1 MSISV
6 KRLAL
11 MAGAAAAALLT
22 GLAST
27 EASAQSADRST
38 TSDSTQVVVT
48 GTRIH
53 RPNLKSNSP
62 ITSVDSK
69 EIQIQGVTAIE
80 TVLNRLPQVTADAN
94 ENVSNGSD
102 GTANVN
108 LRGLGSNRNLVL
120 IDGQRMLPTLAV
132 DLDFIPTAMVSRVDV
147 LTGGASSVYGSDAIS
162 GVVNFVLNKH
172 LNGVS
177 FDSQYSIYQHTN
189 DDSYLRGIQ
198 TAHGFAIAPSHVLD
212 GEKYQLNLA
221 VGSDLA
227 DHRGNVSAYIG
238 YRSTQPVTQA
248 RRDYSACALNEGG
261 TGFTCGG
268 SGNNAYGRFIPL
280 SGPNAGNDYDNAKD
294 GSKTWVPNDSSFLYN
309 YAPVNYIQRQDK
321 RVTSGAFVTY
331 KFNDMAE
338 GYGSF
343 MFMDDHTFSQAAPS
357 AIFLGTNFAINCDN
371 PLMGDQQKTLLC
383 GSTTSTADANAL
395 VGYRAVTGPG
405 RRDDLRHT
413 DYRYSGGL
421 RGRFNAAVTYDISAT
436 RSQMVL
442 DENYQ
447 NNIDPKKAAKALEVV
462 LVNGTPTCKSVI
474 DGTDPSCV
482 PIDIFSAKGP
492 SKAGLQYLYAPQFT
506 HGEQDLTQITGSVNA
521 DLGAYGVR
529 SPWATDGLA
538 AVFGFE
544 HRVETLVF
552 KADAVALSQ
561 GTQNADGSVKND
573 ELFTELDL
581 PLIQDRPFVKSL
593 GINAGYRYTRYNSH
607 SSTETSPQKTFSTW
621 KIEGAYA
628 PNDDIRFR
636 ISYNQAVRAPNIS
649 ELFAAQ
655 SVGNVSG
662 DDPCAGPAPSATL
675 AQCQLSGVTAAE
687 YGHIT
692 ECPASTC
699 DALGGGNPDLNPE
712 TAKTLTYGLV
722 YTPKRIRNLQISA
735 DYFNI
740 EVDNYISSVDPELI
754 INECIANSNAFFC
767 KLFHRDHNSGG
778 ILFGTNGYLISTNI
792 NTGFLKTAGVDLAGN
807 YRLDIDRV
815 GRLDFDFMGTWL
827 QKLVNEPLPGFPSYD
842 CKGQFGT
849 TCGEP
854 APVWR
859 HNLRTTWTMPNGV
872 TTLSL
877 NWRYF
882 GKVDIDTKVDGTT
895 SAMTPRIKAY
905 TYIDL
910 AGTWDVGHGVVL
922 RGGINNLFDQSPPA
936 IAAGLLASFGNG
948 NTYPGVY
955 DPMGRMFFV
964 GLSAKY

>member
-1 MSISV
+1 MSTSV
-6 KRLAL
+6 KRLTFMAGAAVAAL
-11 MAGAAAAALLT
+11 MAGV
-22 GLAST
+22 ST
-27 EASAQSADRST
+27 EAFAQAADST
-38 TSDSTQVVVT
+38 AAPDATQVVVT

-62 ITSVDSK
+62 ITTVDSK
-69 EIQIQGVTAIE
+69 EIQYEGETAIE

-102 GTANVN
+102 GTSNVN

-132 DLDFIPTAMVSRVDV
+132 DLDFIPSSMISRVDV

-177 FDSQYSIYQHTN
+177 LDSQYSIYQHSN

-198 TAHGFAIAPSHVLD
+198 TAAGYATAPSHVTD

-227 DHRGNVSAYIG
+227 DHRGNISAYIG

-248 RRDYSACALNEGG
+248 ERDYSACSLTESGSN
-261 TGFTCGG
+261 FVCGG
-268 SGNNAYGRFIPL
+268 SGNNAYGRFDPL
-280 SGPNAGNDYDNAKD
+280 SGPNAGADYDNAKD
-294 GSKTWVPNDSSFLYN
+294 GSKAWVPNDSSFLYN
-309 YAPVNYIQRQDK
+309 TAPVNYIQRQDK
-321 RVTSGAFVTY
+321 RVTSGAFVNY
-331 KFNDMAE
+331 KFNDKVE

-357 AIFLGTNFAINCDN
+357 AIFLGTNFVINCDN
-371 PLMGDQQKTLLC
+371 PLMSAQQKTLLC
-383 GSTTSTADANAL
+383 GSTTSTADAHAL
-395 VGYRAVTGPG
+395 VAYRAATGPG

-421 RGRFNAAVTYDISAT
+421 RGHFNDAITYDISAT

-447 NNIDPKKAAKALEVV
+447 NNIDPTKAAKALQVV

-474 DGTDPSCV
+474 DGSDPSCV

-492 SKAGLQYLYAPQFT
+492 SQAGLQYLYAPQFT
-506 HGEQDLTQITGSVNA
+506 HGEQDLTQVTGSVNA
-521 DLGAYGVR
+521 DLGAYGVK
-529 SPWATDGLA
+529 SPWAADGLA
-538 AVFGFE
+538 TVVGFE

-552 KADAVALSQ
+552 KADAVSISQ
-561 GTQNADGSVKND
+561 GSQNADGYVKND

-581 PLIQDRPFVKSL
+581 PVVQDRPFIKSL
-593 GINAGYRYTRYNSH
+593 GFNAGYRYTKYNSH
-607 SSTETSPQKTFSTW
+607 SSTETSPEKSFSTW
-621 KIEGAYA
+621 KIEGDYA
-628 PNDDIRFR
+628 PNSDVRFR

-662 DDPCAGPAPSATL
+662 DDPCSGSTPVASL
-675 AQCQLSGVTAAE
+675 AKCQASGVTAAE
-687 YGHIT
+687 YGHIV
-692 ECPASTC
+692 ECPASVC
-699 DALGGGNPDLNPE
+699 DALGGGNPALDPE

-722 YTPKRIRNLQISA
+722 FTPSQVRNLQVSI

-754 INECIANSNAFFC
+754 IDECVNGGNTFFC
-767 KLFHRDHNSGG
+767 GLVHRDHASGG
-778 ILFGTNGYLISTNI
+778 ILFGTNGYLVSTNV
-792 NTGFLKTAGVDLAGN
+792 NTGYLKTAGIDLAAN
-807 YRLDIDRV
+807 YRLDIARA
-815 GRLDFDFMGTWL
+815 GRLDFDFAGTWL
-827 QKLVNEPLPGFPSYD
+827 QKKVTEPLPGLPSYD
-842 CKGQFGT
+842 CKGLFGS

-854 APVWR
+854 SPVWR
-859 HNLRTTWTMPNGV
+859 HNLRTTWTMPGDT

-877 NWRYF
+877 NWRYT
-882 GKVDIDTKVDGTT
+882 GKVDVSTKVSGAT
-895 SAMTPRIKAY
+895 SAVTPSIKAY
-905 TYIDL
+905 NYIDL
-910 AGTWDVGHGVVL
+910 AGTWSVGHGVVL
-922 RGGINNLFDQSPPA
+922 RGGVNNLFDLAPPA
-936 IAAGLLASFGNG
+936 ISAGLLQAFGNG

-955 DPMGRMFFV
+955 DPMGRMVFV
-964 GLSAKY
+964 GLSAKF